1 MQHSTKPLL
10 AMCFLLGASW
20 ALAQGKPA
28 GQAHL
33 DSARAH
39 AKGQPPLVAAMA
51 KWCSTAEGSTAA
63 IPLQER
69 TLRLLSVEAAY
80 QRERQAERPDTARLR
95 SLVVEREC
103 AAFQETRSPGGA
115 ERPVWLLSQL
125 RVLRPS
131 PAHADDLY
139 VRATATNLAG
149 PVVGSRITFSR
160 GLHMSCFGTTDTRG
174 QVQCKLLDTHP
185 HGPGS
190 EGTHQEHA
198 GPLVVTLAGTAD
210 SHRIQLPAVVIQTE
224 KGHKAAKNH

>member
-1 MQHSTKPLL
+1 MSAQPDPQAAPGGRDSDSQETREWTDALSAVIESQGSERAH
-10 AMCFLLGASW
+10 FLLEQLLEHARQSSVDM
-20 ALAQGKPA
+20 PF
-28 GQAHL
+28 
-33 DSARAH
+33 SANT
-39 AKGQPPLVAAMA
+39 GYVNTIEP
-51 KWCSTAEGSTAA
+51 S
-63 IPLQER
+63 QE
-69 TLRLLSVEAAY
+69 A
-80 QRERQAERPDTARLR
+80 
-95 SLVVEREC
+95 
-103 AAFQETRSPGGA
+103 RSPGGA
-115 ERPVWLLSQL
+115 EHPVWLLSQL